1 MLVFGVPVFILS
13 EKKSVGVDD
22 SLGKKQSNKISI
34 TLPILHYH
42 VVFLFFEH
50 KQVHQF
56 NFF

>member
-1 MLVFGVPVFILS
+1 MLVFRVTVFILP

-22 SLGKKQSNKISI
+22 SLGTKQSNKISV
-34 TLPILHYH
+34 TLLILHYH

-56 NFF
+56 HFF